1 MEVVSDISFTMGFI
15 FFTQTGIGIMGSSL
29 LLYYS
34 FPLITGQK
42 VRPTDLI
49 LNQLV
54 FANNFVLFRR
64 IPQIVSAFGWKNF
77 LSDTECHTHA
87 FWVASG
93 PRSFVPHSFGVSS
106 PEKKMPT
113 VCWSMAY
120 IFESCN
126 LWWIFYMSNWP
137 KAQSKY
143 DYEHNLVSHHY
154 HKIQNFII

>member
-1 MEVVSDISFTMGFI
+1 MPWC
-15 FFTQTGIGIMGSSL
+15 GSGEWHQLYNGVYPLYTDWNRHHGKLNAS
-29 LLYYS
+29 YYS

-93 PRSFVPHSFGVSS
+93 PPSFVPHSFGVSN
-106 PEKKMPT
+106 PGKDAHGVLVYGLYFWILQLVMNI
-113 VCWSMAY
+113 Y
-120 IFESCN
+120 IFVWVTGQRLS
-126 LWWIFYMSNWP
+126 
-137 KAQSKY
+137 
-143 DYEHNLVSHHY
+143 
-154 HKIQNFII
+154 QNMIMNII